1 MRSMRRQIA
10 RHIMEL
16 AKIEKINKKRFDV
29 GIGKPEKPGQA
40 IASAA
45 KKKSYFALH
54 WKAYLDPESDERKAL
69 HAKLRREFA
78 MARHEFARRMRVLG
92 ARRRL
97 DLPIGCCSRGRK

>member
-10 RHIMEL
+10 RHMMEL
-16 AKIEKINKKRFDV
+16 AEIEKINKKRFDV
-29 GIGKPEKPGQA
+29 DIGKPGKPGQA

-69 HAKLRREFA
+69 HAKLKREFA
-78 MARHEFARRMRVLG
+78 MAMIQPWPLRNRVLQPWTKVRMNG
-92 ARRRL
+92 
-97 DLPIGCCSRGRK
+97 